1 MVGVLRY
8 LVINTQF
15 SIVLKG
21 SIFIVLVFVGIVNI
35 HAQDRCATVQYTQ
48 LLQEKKLIRENEV
61 KFEQWLSR
69 KKISASSRLNASS
82 TFRVPVVVHVIHNG
96 EAVGSGTNISE
107 VQIKSQIRVLNDDF
121 KRLNADTTETP
132 NEFSSVAGK
141 INIEFV
147 LAKQSPTGTATT
159 GIVRVK
165 GSKSQWSINDNSV
178 LKSQSYWPAED
189 YLNIW
194 VTDIASTI
202 LGYAQFPVSDLP
214 GLEDAENNR
223 LTDGVVLDY
232 RIVGSSQ
239 DGSFKLTNDFNRGR
253 TATHEIGHFFGL
265 RHIWG
270 DDDGACSGNG
280 DYVQDTP
287 DQADNSNGCPSHP
300 QVGCNTKVMFQ
311 NYMDYTNDVCM
322 NLYTKQQIE
331 RMLTV
336 LENSPRRA
344 SLLNSNGPYEPAPV
358 SNDLAI
364 QEIISPGDRAC
375 TGIVDASI
383 RIKNNGIDNV
393 TSTKIRLTVDAT
405 VIETKDVSI
414 SLRPQEEMEIYF
426 APFDMI
432 GGSHEIN
439 FEILQ
444 TNFTDDGKLN
454 DNTKSIATNIADQIT
469 TPFTENF
476 NSLPPSWEIVNNDDA
491 TTWAITQA
499 NANKVLY
506 LKFFQS
512 DAEGELDVILTPV
525 IDLSLATT
533 PFLAFDVAYGRYQNR
548 ADGLEVHVLL
558 NCDDDLATSNVI
570 YSKYGQQLS
579 TVASTTAAFS
589 PADENQW
596 RHEVLDLSAFIGK
609 PNVQI
614 AFVGI
619 NDNGNNLY
627 LDNIAVKTDVS
638 EDFALKQ
645 VMSPTPVQ
653 CSNEV
658 QPSLRVQNEGS
669 ERIQTF
675 KIEYRVNNQ
684 PTNIISINED
694 LSPGSQTIVTLP
706 LVTLDDGENKL
717 SFKVIYP
724 NGLRDIDSTNNF
736 MEVRTIVNNDEDKIP
751 LRKNFDAG
759 LDEVEWQIVN
769 PDTNTNWETQSTNYN
784 KSLYF
789 NGSDDADLD
798 SYSWLV
804 SPVLDLSQAIKA
816 SLFFD
821 ISYRYKSIQT
831 IKDSVAEV
839 FKVLASR
846 DCGKTFDEILF
857 SSTERS
863 LSEGFSEGGEI
874 PATAEDWKQ
883 IYINLNDL
891 AGDESVRIAFVV
903 SNKISSPFYLDN
915 IEFFLSDDPEPVISS
930 TLFTVYPNRLVNE
943 KNFNVT
949 FNLANRQ
956 TVAYELVDMLG
967 KQVDAGELTDV
978 LNQTYNIDLEN
989 ASNGMYLVR
998 LLIDNK
1004 YYVSRI
1010 VINP

>member
-1 MVGVLRY
+1 MVGALRY
-8 LVINTQF
+8 LLITTQF

-21 SIFIVLVFVGIVNI
+21 SLFIILIFVGIVNI
-35 HAQDRCATVQYTQ
+35 HAQDRCGTVQYTQ
-48 LLQEKKLIRENEV
+48 LLHEKKLIRENEV

-96 EAVGSGTNISE
+96 EAVGSGTNISDA
-107 VQIKSQIRVLNDDF
+107 QIRSQLRVLNDDF

-132 NEFSSVAGK
+132 NEFSTVAGK
-141 INIEFV
+141 TNIEFI
-147 LAKQSPTGTATT
+147 LAKQTPAGISTT

-165 GSKSQWSINDNSV
+165 GSKSQWSINDNAV

-202 LGYAQFPVSDLP
+202 LGYAQFPISDLP
-214 GLEDAENNR
+214 GLEDAKNSR

-232 RIVGSSQ
+232 RIVGSNQ
-239 DGSFKLTNDFNRGR
+239 DGSFNLTNNFNRGR

-287 DQADNSNGCPSHP
+287 EQADKSNGCPSHP
-300 QVGCNTKVMFQ
+300 QVGCNTRVMFQ
-311 NYMDYTNDVCM
+311 NFMDYTNDVCM

-344 SLLNSNGPYEPAPV
+344 SLLNSNGLYDPAPV
-358 SNDLAI
+358 NNDLAI
-364 QEIISPGDRAC
+364 QEIISPPDRAC

-383 RIKNNGIDNV
+383 RIKNNGINNV
-393 TSTKIRLTVDAT
+393 ASTKIRLTVDAT

-414 SLRPQEEMEIYF
+414 SLRPQEETEINF

-432 GGSHEIN
+432 GGDHEIN

-444 TNFTDDGKLN
+444 TNLTDDGKVN
-454 DNTKSIATNIADQIT
+454 DNIKSITTKIPDQIT
-469 TPFTENF
+469 TPFTETF
-476 NSLPPSWEIVNNDDA
+476 NSLPASWEIINDDEM
-491 TTWAITQA
+491 TWAITQT
-499 NANKVLY
+499 NANEVLY

-512 DAEGELDVILTPV
+512 KGEEEQDVIITPV
-525 IDLSLATT
+525 IDLSQATS
-533 PFLAFDVAYGRYQNR
+533 PFLTFDVAYGRYQNH

-558 NCDDDLATSNVI
+558 NCDDDLTSSRVI
-570 YSKYGQQLS
+570 YAKYGEQLA

-589 PADENQW
+589 PSNGNQW
-596 RHEVLDLSAFIGK
+596 RHEVIDLSAFIGK

-614 AFVGI
+614 AFVGV
-619 NDNGNNLY
+619 NGNGNNLY
-627 LDNIAVKTDVS
+627 LDNIAVKADVS
-638 EDFALKQ
+638 ENIALKH
-645 VMSPTPVQ
+645 VMYPTPVQ

-658 QPSLRVQNEGS
+658 QPVLRVQNEGS

-675 KIEYRVNNQ
+675 KIEYGVNNQ
-684 PTNIISINED
+684 ATNIMSVSED
-694 LSPGSQTIVTLP
+694 LSPGSQTNVTLP

-724 NGLRDIDSTNNF
+724 NGFRDIDSTNNF

-759 LDEVEWQIVN
+759 LNEVEWQIVN
-769 PDTNTNWETQSTNYN
+769 PDSNTNWEIRSTNNN

-789 NGSDDADLD
+789 NGNNDADLN
-798 SYSWLV
+798 SYSWFV
-804 SPVLDLSQAIKA
+804 SPVLDLSHAITA

-831 IKDSVAEV
+831 IKDSSAEV

-846 DCGKTFDEILF
+846 DCVKTFDEILF

-863 LSEGFSEGGEI
+863 LIEGLAEGGEI
-874 PATAEDWKQ
+874 PATAVDWKQ
-883 IYINLNDL
+883 TYINLNDL

-915 IEFFLSDDPEPVISS
+915 IEFFLSDDPAPVISS
-930 TLFTVYPNRLVNE
+930 TLYTLYPNRIVNE
-943 KNFNVT
+943 RNFNVT

-956 TVAYELVDMLG
+956 TVGYELVDMLG
-967 KQVDAGELTDV
+967 KQIGAGELTDV
-978 LNQTYNIDLEN
+978 LNQTYKIDLEN
-989 ASNGMYLVR
+989 ASPGIYLVR
-998 LLIDNK
+998 LLIDKK

-1010 VINP
+1010 VVNQ